1 MLELNNRPVAY
12 VDSNAWK
19 MMDTSYIY
27 KCVHPSVM
35 IILSNWSIQVS
46 LLSLNNN
53 LLEIYFPI
61 VCVGLLRSQPSGNT
75 SSSYPFISIKI
86 TYISKITYLEGMHII
101 IMKTVLLN
109 SVRIRLNEPF

>member
-1 MLELNNRPVAY
+1 MLELNNRPVAH

-27 KCVHPSVM
+27 KCVYPSVM
-35 IILSNWSIQVS
+35 IILSNWSLQVS

-61 VCVGLLRSQPSGNT
+61 VCVGYWEVNLQETPAPLILSFLSR
-75 SSSYPFISIKI
+75 
-86 TYISKITYLEGMHII
+86 
-101 IMKTVLLN
+101 
-109 SVRIRLNEPF
+109 